1 MNRKGVW
8 FIIMGCDGIW
18 ERKSNEV
25 MVEWISSRLEKLLT
39 PAEILEELL
48 DEELA
53 DNGEEYYGTDNMS
66 AILIVFKN

>member
-1 MNRKGVW
+1 
-8 FIIMGCDGIW
+8 MGCDGIW

-53 DNGEEYYGTDNMS
+53 DNGESTMGRITCLLFSLCSRIEES
-66 AILIVFKN
+66 QQ